1 VITPLLMN
9 EKLVKEDSS
18 GDDDVAQYRSL
29 VGSLL
34 YLTTRLNI
42 IYASG
47 LCINRTRYI
56 LELHKECCGICQV

>member
-1 VITPLLMN
+1 MN

-18 GDDDVAQYRSL
+18 GDDDVAQYRNL

-34 YLTTRLNI
+34 YLTTIRPNI

-56 LELHKECCGICQV
+56 LELQKECCGICQV